1 SQEAEMDDQRV
12 TVSYYAEPGPQNTE
26 ATLAAARARA
36 EALGLRDVVVATDTG
51 KTARAALA
59 AFGAPFRVVA
69 VSNPPG
75 VALPLGRLHDYLP
88 RFREHRAG
96 LVRQGVVKVPCS
108 LTVEQAAELQQ
119 AGTTV
124 LRVDWKGIQAF
135 TKMDLRSMERIGVGV
150 RVAVCCALTAVLAK
164 AVPAGEDVVAL
175 AGTGFGGG
183 GADTAVVLRTAA
195 AWRDWRVLETLA
207 RPRESPPSEGG

>member
-1 SQEAEMDDQRV
+1 MDDQRV
-12 TVSYYAEPGPQNTE
+12 TVTYFAEPGPQHTE
-26 ATLAAARARA
+26 ATLAAARRRA
-36 EALGLRDVVVATDTG
+36 EELGLRGIVVATDTG

-59 AFGAPFRVVA
+59 AFGAPFRVTA

-75 VALPLGRLHDYLP
+75 VALPLARLHDYLP
-88 RFREHRAG
+88 RFREQREA
-96 LVRQGVVKVPCS
+96 LARRGVVKVPCS
-108 LTVEQAAELQQ
+108 LTAEQAAELER
-119 AGTTV
+119 AGATV
-124 LRVDWKGIQAF
+124 LRVDWKAIQAF
-135 TKMDLRSMERIGVGV
+135 TRMDLRSMERIGVGV
-150 RVAVCCALTAVLAK
+150 RVAVCCALTAVLAQ

-195 AWRDWRVLETLA
+195 AWRDWRVLETLV